1 MDRACLRR
9 DVRQRTE
16 ALERLV
22 SICEGFTGSFDT
34 MGLKEAKEILDTPS

>member
-9 DVRQRTE
+9 DVGQRTE

-22 SICEGFTGSFDT
+22 SISEGITRSFDT
-34 MGLKEAKEILDTPS
+34 MGVKEAKKILDTPS